1 MVVYMCSKPYLIPPR
16 PETLITLSSLLK
28 QNEPDLDAVVS
39 VIKSDVSLFTVVM
52 STANSPV
59 FSGASHFKTLH
70 QAVMRLGLKRLYT
83 LTELILL
90 RKSLSK
96 TGRMDRF
103 WDTALEVAEIA
114 AGLTSKLSD
123 ESPDQAYAFGMLHDC
138 GVPLMIESYP
148 EYREFLNSNEGLNNA
163 ALGMKEVDVFGV
175 DHFTIGAEIAEAW
188 KMPKNIC
195 DAIKLQLSYPK
206 VPLKHIDSAGE
217 SSKML
222 FCLVF
227 IAKTISDR
235 YRRFW
240 RLDAPRADSYELEQV
255 LEYLGLPDMDYLDI
269 RDDYLAELE
278 GIS

>member
-1 MVVYMCSKPYLIPPR
+1 MRSKPYLIPPR

-28 QNEPDLDAVVS
+28 QSEPNLDAVVN
-39 VIKSDVSLFTVVM
+39 VIKADVSLFTVVM

-59 FSGASHFKTLH
+59 FSGASQFKTLH

-90 RKSLSK
+90 RRSLSK
-96 TGRMDRF
+96 TVRLDRF
-103 WDTALEVAEIA
+103 WDTALEVAELA
-114 AGLTSKLSD
+114 AGLAPKLSN
-123 ESPDQAYAFGMLHDC
+123 ENPDQAYALGMLHDC
-138 GVPLMIESYP
+138 GVTLMMESYP
-148 EYREFLNSNEGLNNA
+148 DYREFLNSNEGLNYS
-163 ALGMKEVDVFGV
+163 ALSKKEVEIFGV
-175 DHFTIGAEIAEAW
+175 DHFTVGAEIAEAW
-188 KMPKNIC
+188 QMPKEIC
-195 DAIKLQLSYPK
+195 DAIRLQLNYPSD
-206 VPLKHIDSAGE
+206 PLTQLDDTLE

-227 IAKTISDR
+227 LAKTISDR

-240 RLDAPRADSYELEQV
+240 RLDSPRAESYELKGV

-278 GIS
+278 KQC

>member
-1 MVVYMCSKPYLIPPR
+1 MRSKPYLIPPR

-28 QNEPDLDAVVS
+28 QNEPDLDAIVS
-39 VIKSDVSLFTVVM
+39 LIKADVSLFTVVM

-59 FSGASHFKTLH
+59 FSGASKFKTLH

-96 TGRMDRF
+96 VGRLDRF
-103 WDTALEVAEIA
+103 WDTALEVAELA
-114 AGLTSKLSD
+114 AELAPKLSK
-123 ESPDQAYAFGMLHDC
+123 ENPDQAYALGMLHDC
-138 GVPLMIESYP
+138 GVSLMMENFP
-148 EYREFLNSNEGLNNA
+148 DYREFLNSNEGLNHS
-163 ALGMKEVDVFGV
+163 ALSMKEIELFGV
-175 DHFTIGAEIAEAW
+175 DHFTVGAEIAESW
-188 KMPKNIC
+188 QMPKDIC
-195 DAIKLQLSYPK
+195 DAIRLQLNYPAES
-206 VPLKHIDSAGE
+206 LTQLDDAGD

-240 RLDAPRADSYELEQV
+240 RLGSPRSENYELKGV

-278 GIS
+278 QQS